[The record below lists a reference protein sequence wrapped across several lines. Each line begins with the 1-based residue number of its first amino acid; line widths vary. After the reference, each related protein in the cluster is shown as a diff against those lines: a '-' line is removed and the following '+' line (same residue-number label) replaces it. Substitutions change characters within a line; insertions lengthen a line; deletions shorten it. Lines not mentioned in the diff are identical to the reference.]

1 MFEFKYFN
9 TLRFFQTEALLPA
22 LPLKTPELADKETSL
37 VNKPLVRLLEEV
49 LKKAFN
55 LIT

>member
-49 LKKAFN
+49 FKKAFN